1 MKSVQS
7 ISIAH
12 PIQGLLCAHGYKIKE
27 LKILPV
33 QTIYVALSCF
43 HTQVKFSLIDDNR
56 SSKNV
61 YSNNHEIKSE
71 EKERIINFTQR
82 VLERFNCKH
91 SFNIEISQNF
101 PVGIGIGSSSSLFA
115 SLTYSII
122 NALGVSL
129 SLKEISSIARLGS
142 NSAAASVLGNVSIVL
157 TGNEHH
163 QSHAQILCN
172 KEDFPFRIIVLPI
185 VGEKSSESI
194 HSDIV
199 LSPYYSYWLKRTK
212 KRSSAL
218 EKLLKRKDFNKIADL
233 IETYIYEHFA
243 TIITGPSHIVPW
255 SEKTISKI
263 MLLRKIRVEEQLNFF
278 ISMNSGP
285 AVFIYYYND
294 LHDKIINVLNT
305 LNLRYVISDIGGCV
319 DLVE

>member
-43 HTQVKFSLIDDNR
+43 HTKVRFSLVDDNR
-56 SSKNV
+56 SSRDVSCN
-61 YSNNHEIKSE
+61 SHEIRTD
-71 EKERIINFTQR
+71 EKQRIIDFTQR
-82 VLERFNCKH
+82 VLERFGCNA

-101 PVGIGIGSSSSLFA
+101 PVAIGIGSSSSLFA

-122 NALGVSL
+122 NALGVNL

-157 TGNEHH
+157 NGNKPHH
-163 QSHAQILCN
+163 TYAQILCN
-172 KEDFPFRIIVLPI
+172 KDDFPFKIIVLPI
-185 VGEKSSESI
+185 EGEKRSEDI

-199 LSPYYSYWLKRTK
+199 LSPYYSCWLKRTK

-218 EKLLKRKDFNKIADL
+218 ERLLIKKDFNKIANL

-255 SEKTISKI
+255 NEKTVSTI
-263 MLLRKIRVEEQLNFF
+263 MLLRKIRAEEQLNFF

-294 LHDKIINVLNT
+294 LHDKITNLLNT
-305 LNLRYVISDIGGCV
+305 LNFRYVISDVGGSV
-319 DLVE
+319 NIIE